1 MSGRVTR
8 AALLRHHLG
17 FASGGGFVVA
27 LLVLVLTILATAA
40 PVALGRLGDATVQYR
55 LAGLSAVER
64 DVVADENG
72 IPPVAPDVLFSNPT
86 VVADVWGGFT
96 TEVERIRTEAAAPL
110 PDILQPARTIAVGSA
125 AALADEP
132 GTAEIAVAADPR
144 YEDEIEIV
152 DGRLPDPAVFVEPG
166 AEGADGQA
174 RGRIEI
180 VLSADT
186 ADELE
191 WERDT
196 TRQIIG
202 FDGVVDVV
210 LVGVFAPVDAAGAYW
225 QHVPSVLEPNIFD
238 DGNRPRVV
246 TGTGFAHP
254 ASLRATFPT
263 QGASVTTTVWYPFDE
278 TAVDARDAEAVAA
291 GLRLLTAVGHT
302 VAETSTGTG
311 GILSLRFTADAIGAI
326 DAAQAQERATAG
338 VVAMIASGPIG
349 VATAVLILGCRLVFD
364 RRRPALRLLA
374 ARGADTRQLRA
385 LLALDGVAC
394 GILPAL
400 LGVGIGVAVTQ
411 LALGTVPDLA
421 GVGLAVAVGVVPAAV
436 LAILA
441 PSAADRRPRADLGG
455 RGSRLRVVLEG
466 AVLVL
471 AALALILLLLRG
483 AGDGADLLTAA
494 TPLLLAL
501 VACVVTLRL
510 YPVPLA
516 ALLRRSRGARDLAG
530 YLGAVRALRE
540 PAIGLTPVLALVVG
554 VSVAVSSGI
563 LLSTVQAGIDRSA
576 GAQIGADVRV
586 AGGIITGDQLAQ
598 LGSLNGVAGA
608 TGISGADPVTLDID
622 GERVGTSA
630 FVVDAD
636 DLRAVQGEG
645 PGMLPPGVSLAP
657 ASGPLPIV
665 VSTALADEIDGRGGL
680 RVGSV
685 PAEVV
690 GVLDGPAPIGA
701 RAAWLALDSSAA
713 EETLG
718 RDPSDRTAVIRLE
731 EGADPVA
738 VVDAVRQVVSPTL
751 RIDTAREITDQI
763 EESPAVAGLRAAL
776 FAATALAA
784 LLGALAVVMTLTLAA
799 APRARLLA
807 LLRTLGAPARIGR
820 ALAAWEVAPAG
831 LAALVAGTLF
841 GALVPLVVLAGVD
854 LRSFTGST
862 AQPAYSVDPVI
873 LGVTLGAFVALVTV
887 ATLIALAVSRRAR
900 TSRLL
905 RTVEEG

>member
-1 MSGRVTR
+1 MTGRVTR

-17 FASGGGFVVA
+17 FASGGGLVVA
-27 LLVLVLTILATAA
+27 ALVVVLTVLATAA
-40 PVALGRLGDATVQYR
+40 PVALARLGDATVQYR

-72 IPPVAPDVLFSNPT
+72 IPQVAPEVLFSNPT
-86 VVADVWGGFT
+86 VVDDVWADFT
-96 TEVERIRTEAAAPL
+96 AEVESIRAEAAPPL
-110 PDILQPARTIAVGSA
+110 PDILQPARTVAVGSA
-125 AALADEP
+125 SALADEP
-132 GTAEIAVAADPR
+132 GTAEIAIAVDPR
-144 YEDEIEIV
+144 YADQIEIV
-152 DGRLPDPAVFVEPG
+152 EGRLPDPAVFVPPG
-166 AEGADGQA
+166 TEVPEGQA
-174 RGRIEI
+174 FGRIEI
-180 VLSADT
+180 VLSTDT
-186 ADELE
+186 ADELG
-191 WERDT
+191 WDVGV
-196 TRQIIG
+196 TRQITG
-202 FDGVVDVV
+202 FAGVVDVV
-210 LVGVFAPVDAAGAYW
+210 LVGVFGPADAGSPYW

-238 DGNRPRVV
+238 DGNLPRVV

-254 ASLRATFPT
+254 ASLRATSP
-263 QGASVTTTVWYPFDE
+263 QGASVTTTVWYPFDA

-302 VAETSTGTG
+302 VAETSAGTG
-311 GILSLRFTADAIGAI
+311 GILSLRFTADVIGAI
-326 DAAQAQERATAG
+326 DAALAQERATAG

-349 VATAVLILGCRLVFD
+349 VAAAVLILGCRLVLE
-364 RRRPALRLLA
+364 RRRPALRLLS
-374 ARGADTRQLRA
+374 ARGADHGQLRA

-400 LGVGIGVAVTQ
+400 LGVGIGVA
-411 LALGTVPDLA
+411 LAWGTLGGVPEA
-421 GVGLAVAVGVVPAAV
+421 TGVGVALAVGLVPAAV
-436 LAILA
+436 LAALA
-441 PSAADRRPRADLGG
+441 PSAAERRPRADLGG
-455 RGSRLRVVLEG
+455 RSSRLRIVLEG

-471 AALALILLLLRG
+471 AALALTLLLVRG

-510 YPVPLA
+510 YPLPLA
-516 ALLRRSRGARDLAG
+516 AILRRSRAARDVGG

-576 GAQIGADVRV
+576 GAQIGADIRV
-586 AGGIITGDQLAQ
+586 AGGIITRDQLAQ
-598 LGSLNGVAGA
+598 LSALDGVAGA

-630 FVVDAD
+630 FVVDAQ

-645 PGMLPPGVSLAP
+645 PGMLPPGVSLTP
-657 ASGPLPIV
+657 TEGSLPIV
-665 VSTALADEIDGRGGL
+665 VSAALADEIDGRGGL
-680 RVGSV
+680 RVGST

-701 RAAWLALDSSAA
+701 RAAWLAFDASAA
-713 EETLG
+713 EEVLG
-718 RDPSDRTAVIRLE
+718 RDPSDRTALLRLAPD
-731 EGADPVA
+731 ADPAA
-738 VVDAVRQVVSPTL
+738 VVDEVRTVVSPAL
-751 RIDTAREITDQI
+751 RIDTAREITDDIQA
-763 EESPAVAGLRAAL
+763 SPAVGGLRAAL
-776 FAATALAA
+776 LAATALAA
-784 LLGALAVVMTLTLAA
+784 LLGAVAVVMTLTLAA
-799 APRARLLA
+799 APRTRLLA
-807 LLRTLGAPARIGR
+807 LLRTLGAPAGIGR

-862 AQPAYSVDPVI
+862 APPGYAVDPLI
-873 LGVTLGAFVALVTV
+873 LGLTLGAFAALVLFATV
-887 ATLIALAVSRRAR
+887 VALAVSRRAR
-900 TSRLL
+900 ASRLL

>member
-1 MSGRVTR
+1 MSGRMSR

-17 FASGGGFVVA
+17 FASGGGVVVA
-27 LLVLVLTILATAA
+27 VLVLVLTVLATAA
-40 PVALGRLGDATVQYR
+40 PVALARLGDATVQYR

-72 IPPVAPDVLFSNPT
+72 IPQLAPEVLFSSPT
-86 VVADVWGGFT
+86 EVADVWDGFAA
-96 TEVERIRTEAAAPL
+96 EVERIRAEAAAPL
-110 PDILQPARTIAVGSA
+110 PDILQSARTVAVGSA
-125 AALADEP
+125 SPLADEP
-132 GTAEIAVAADPR
+132 GTAEIAVAVDPA
-144 YEDEIEIV
+144 YESEIEIV
-152 DGRLPDPAVFVEPG
+152 EGRLPDPAVFTALGEET
-166 AEGADGQA
+166 AEGQA
-174 RGRIEI
+174 FGRIEI

-186 ADELE
+186 ADELG
-191 WERDT
+191 WDVGV
-196 TRQIIG
+196 TRQIAG
-202 FDGVVDVV
+202 AGGVVDIV
-210 LVGVFAPVDAAGAYW
+210 LVGLFAPADAGSPYW

-254 ASLRATFPT
+254 ASLRATFP
-263 QGASVTTTVWYPFDE
+263 QQAAVTTTVWFPFEE
-278 TAVDARDAEAVAA
+278 TAVDARDAEDVAA

-302 VAETSTGTG
+302 VADTSAGTG
-311 GILSLRFTADAIGAI
+311 GILSLRFTADVIGAI
-326 DAAQAQERATAG
+326 EAALAQEAATAG
-338 VVAMIASGPIG
+338 VVAMIASGPVG
-349 VATAVLILGCRLVFD
+349 VAAAVLILGCRLVFE
-364 RRRPALRLLA
+364 RRRPALRLLS
-374 ARGADTRQLRA
+374 ARGADHRQLRV

-400 LGVGIGVAVTQ
+400 VGVGIGAALTPATFGAPPEATGAL
-411 LALGTVPDLA
+411 LALA
-421 GVGLAVAVGVVPAAV
+421 VGLLPAAV
-436 LAILA
+436 LAALA

-455 RGSRLRVVLEG
+455 RGSRLRVILEG

-471 AALALILLLLRG
+471 AGLSLTLLLVRG
-483 AGDGADLLTAA
+483 AVDGADLLTAA

-510 YPVPLA
+510 YPIPLA
-516 ALLRRSRGARDLAG
+516 ALLRRSRSGRDLGG

-576 GAQIGADVRV
+576 RAQIGADIRV
-586 AGGIITGDQLAQ
+586 AGGIITRDQLAQ
-598 LGSLNGVAGA
+598 LGAIDGVAGA

-630 FVVDAD
+630 FVVDAE

-657 ASGPLPIV
+657 TGGPLPIV
-665 VSTALADEIDGRGGL
+665 VSTALAAEIDGRGGL
-680 RVGSV
+680 RVGTV

-690 GVLDGPAPIGA
+690 GFLDGPAPIGA

-713 EETLG
+713 EEALG
-718 RDPSDRTAVIRLE
+718 RDPSDRTAVLRLAA
-731 EGADPVA
+731 GADPA
-738 VVDAVRQVVSPTL
+738 EIVDEVRTVVSPTL
-751 RIDTAREITDQI
+751 RIDTAREIIDDVQA
-763 EESPAVAGLRAAL
+763 SPAVAGLRAAL
-776 FAATALAA
+776 LTATALAA
-784 LLGALAVVMTLTLAA
+784 LLGAVAVVMTLTLAA
-799 APRARLLA
+799 APRTRLLV
-807 LLRTLGAPARIGR
+807 LLRTLGASARIGR
-820 ALAAWEVAPAG
+820 SLATWEVAPAA

-841 GALVPLVVLAGVD
+841 GAVVPLVVLAGVD

-862 AQPAYSVDPVI
+862 AAPAYAVDPLI
-873 LGVTLGAFVALVTV
+873 LGVTLGAFAALVASATV
-887 ATLIALAVSRRAR
+887 IALAVSRRAR
-900 TSRLL
+900 ASRFL

>member
-17 FASGGGFVVA
+17 FASGGAFVVA
-27 LLVLVLTILATAA
+27 LLVLVLTVLATAA

-72 IPPVAPDVLFSNPT
+72 IPQVAPEVLFSNPS
-86 VVADVWGGFT
+86 VVDDVWGGFT
-96 TEVERIRTEAAAPL
+96 TEVERIRGEAAAPL
-110 PDILQPARTIAVGSA
+110 PDILQPARTVAVGSP

-132 GTAEIAVAADPR
+132 GTAEIAVAVDPR

-152 DGRLPDPAVFVEPG
+152 NGRLPEPAVFVEPG
-166 AEGADGQA
+166 AEVAGGQA
-174 RGRIEI
+174 FGRIEI
-180 VLSADT
+180 ILSADT

-191 WERDT
+191 WERDA
-196 TRQIIG
+196 TRQITG
-202 FDGVVDVV
+202 FGGIVDVV
-210 LVGVFAPVDAAGAYW
+210 LVGVFAPVDPAGAYW
-225 QHVPSVLEPNIFD
+225 QHVASVLEPNIFD

-254 ASLRATFPT
+254 ASLRATSP

-302 VAETSTGTG
+302 VAETSGGTG
-311 GILSLRFTADAIGAI
+311 GILSLRFTADVIGAI
-326 DAAQAQERATAG
+326 DAALAQERATAG

-349 VATAVLILGCRLVFD
+349 VAAAVLILGCRLVFD

-374 ARGADTRQLRA
+374 ARGADTAQLRA

-394 GILPAL
+394 GILPAF
-400 LGVGIGVAVTQ
+400 LGVGIGVVLTQ
-411 LALGTVPDLA
+411 LALGTVPDVA
-421 GVGLAVAVGVVPAAV
+421 GVGLAVAVGLLPAVMLAV
-436 LAILA
+436 LA

-455 RGSRLRVVLEG
+455 RGSRLRVIGEG

-471 AALALILLLLRG
+471 AALALTLLLIRG

-510 YPVPLA
+510 YPLPLA
-516 ALLRRSRGARDLAG
+516 AILRRSRGARDLAG

-576 GAQIGADVRV
+576 GAQIGADIRV
-586 AGGIITGDQLAQ
+586 AGGIITRDQLAQ
-598 LGSLNGVAGA
+598 LGALEGVAGA
-608 TGISGADPVTLDID
+608 TGISGAEPVTLDID

-657 ASGPLPIV
+657 ASGSIPIV
-665 VSTALADEIDGRGGL
+665 VSTALADEIDGRDGL

-701 RAAWLALDSSAA
+701 RAAWLALDASAA
-713 EETLG
+713 EEALG
-718 RDPSDRTAVIRLE
+718 RDPSDRTAVLRLAP
-731 EGADPVA
+731 GADPVA
-738 VVDAVRQVVSPTL
+738 VVDAVKQVVSPTL
-751 RIDTAREITDQI
+751 RIDTAREITDEI
-763 EESPAVAGLRAAL
+763 EASPAVAGLRAAL
-776 FAATALAA
+776 LAATALAA

-799 APRARLLA
+799 EPRARLLT

-820 ALAAWEVAPAG
+820 ALATWEVAPAG

-841 GALVPLVVLAGVD
+841 GALVPLVILAGVD

-862 AQPAYSVDPVI
+862 AQPAYAVDPVI
-873 LGVTLGAFVALVTV
+873 LGVTLGAFVALVTL

>member
-1 MSGRVTR
+1 MTR
-8 AALLRHHLG
+8 AALLRRHLG

-27 LLVLVLTILATAA
+27 LLVLVLTVLTTAA

-55 LAGLSAVER
+55 LAGLGAVER

-72 IPPVAPDVLFSNPT
+72 IPLE
-86 VVADVWGGFT
+86 GFAA
-96 TEVERIRTEAAAPL
+96 EVERIRAEAAAPL
-110 PDILQPARTIAVGSA
+110 PDILQPARTVAVGSA
-125 AALADEP
+125 APLTDQP
-132 GTAEIAVAADPR
+132 GTAEIAVAVDPR
-144 YEDEIEIV
+144 YEEDVDIV
-152 DGRLPDPAVFVEPG
+152 EGRLPEPAVFTDPG
-166 AEGADGQA
+166 ADIADGQA
-174 RGRIEI
+174 FGRIEI
-180 VLSADT
+180 VLSTDT
-186 ADELE
+186 ADELG
-191 WERDT
+191 WELGA
-196 TRQIIG
+196 TRQITG
-202 FDGVVDVV
+202 FAGIVDVV
-210 LVGVFAPVDAAGAYW
+210 LVGVFEPVDADAAYW

-238 DGNRPRVV
+238 DGNRARVV

-254 ASLRATFPT
+254 ASLRATSP
-263 QGASVTTTVWYPFDE
+263 QGDSVSTIVWYPFDE
-278 TAVDARDAEAVAA
+278 TAVDARDAESVAA

-302 VAETSTGTG
+302 VSESSAGPG
-311 GILSLRFTADAIGAI
+311 GILSLRFTADVIGAI
-326 DAAQAQERATAG
+326 EAALAQERATAG

-349 VATAVLILGCRLVFD
+349 VAAAVLILGCRLVFD

-400 LGVGIGVAVTQ
+400 LGIGIGVTLAQ

-421 GVGLAVAVGVVPAAV
+421 GVGAAVAVGLFPAAV
-436 LAILA
+436 LAVLA
-441 PSAADRRPRADLGG
+441 PTAADRRPRADLGG
-455 RGSRLRVVLEG
+455 RGSRPRVILEG

-471 AALALILLLLRG
+471 AALALTLLLVRG

-501 VACVVTLRL
+501 VACVVTLRV
-510 YPVPLA
+510 YPIPLA
-516 ALLRRSRGARDLAG
+516 VLLRRSRGGRDLAG

-576 GAQIGADVRV
+576 GAQIGADIRV

-598 LGSLNGVAGA
+598 LSALDGVAAA
-608 TGISGADPVTLDID
+608 TGISGAEPVTLDID

-636 DLRAVQGEG
+636 VLRAVQGEG

-657 ASGPLPIV
+657 TSGPLPIV
-665 VSTALADEIDGRGGL
+665 VSTALADEIDGRDGL
-680 RVGSV
+680 RVGSL

-701 RAAWLALDSSAA
+701 RAAWLALDASAA
-713 EETLG
+713 EEALG
-718 RDPSDRTAVIRLE
+718 RDPSDRTAVLRLAP
-731 EGADPVA
+731 GGDPGA
-738 VVDAVRQVVSPTL
+738 VVDAVREVVSPAL
-751 RIDTAREITDQI
+751 RIDTAREIIGQI
-763 EESPAVAGLRAAL
+763 EASPAVAGLRAAL
-776 FAATALAA
+776 LAATGLAA

-807 LLRTLGAPARIGR
+807 LLRTLGAPARVGR

-841 GALVPLVVLAGVD
+841 GAVVPLVVLTGVD

-862 AQPAYSVDPVI
+862 AQPAYAVDPVI
-873 LGVTLGAFVALVTV
+873 LGVALGAFVALVTA